1 MPKQNQRLRVWRN
14 EIRRTSGGLRREDLM
29 LNRHGKIVSKRKS
42 LAATGANNL
51 GQWLRAKGDMFEGKP
66 KGFKAEEQKPKPKKQ
81 APPKKP
87 VPKPKPVAKK
97 GAPKKAPPKPKVV
110 PKQPMQILKKKAS
123 DAAKRQQ
130 AAVRKRVAKPKM
142 IDVVDLSSPP
152 KKPVKKKKL
161 SFLERLKQKGLI
173 SKVY

>member
-1 MPKQNQRLRVWRN
+1 MSVTALVPLQ
-14 EIRRTSGGLRREDLM
+14 EFI
-29 LNRHGKIVSKRKS
+29 
-42 LAATGANNL
+42 
-51 GQWLRAKGDMFEGKP
+51 
-66 KGFKAEEQKPKPKKQ
+66 KPKPK
-81 APPKKP
+81 
-87 VPKPKPVAKK
+87 
-97 GAPKKAPPKPKVV
+97 PKPKVV